1 MKITKMM
8 TSVLLFQT
16 GKYLQ
21 MIDVHKNIGLYKGI
35 LCVSCLLEA
44 SWFCQK

>member
-1 MKITKMM
+1 
-8 TSVLLFQT
+8 
-16 GKYLQ
+16 

-44 SWFCQK
+44 SWFLSDMIIFEYK